1 MCVCVC
7 VCIPPFNPVYKH
19 PPNLFLIRLNRGQTS
34 LANIDIGWVSNVQ
47 HRTGTSSYCLE
58 SPWLSDIVNRL
69 DIVYLFTLGKK
80 NLMTACIEL
89 VLWP

>member
-47 HRTGTSSYCLE
+47 DSEKLE
-58 SPWLSDIVNRL
+58 GFGLVF
-69 DIVYLFTLGKK
+69 LF
-80 NLMTACIEL
+80 
-89 VLWP
+89 VF